1 MRGINRR
8 IGIGIGKHQG
18 GKEGVSRRFER
29 VDGWTR
35 DARTT
40 RPLVAVI
47 IRVHSQKPN
56 GGGICQ
62 GSRTSRG
69 SIGRKAYPYWHQER
83 ARWMPNGKVV
93 NPLQYHDQASAIH
106 AYLVSR
112 GVDPYAPP
120 PVMPL
125 VKPVS
130 SALLPEQQRSQILPV
145 HPAYRRPS
153 ISLIPHL

>member
-35 DARTT
+35 SARTT

-47 IRVHSQKPN
+47 SRVHSRKPN
-56 GGGICQ
+56 GGGIARVEDIK
-62 GSRTSRG
+62 GVNWEKG
-69 SIGRKAYPYWHQER
+69 YPYWHQER

-93 NPLQYHDQASAIH
+93 NPLQYRDQASAIH

-125 VKPVS
+125 S

>member
-47 IRVHSQKPN
+47 SRVHSQKPL
-56 GGGICQ
+56 GGGSKFHI
-62 GSRTSRG
+62 
-69 SIGRKAYPYWHQER
+69 P
-83 ARWMPNGKVV
+83 
-93 NPLQYHDQASAIH
+93 
-106 AYLVSR
+106 
-112 GVDPYAPP
+112 APP
-120 PVMPL
+120 VEVGGEIERNVVDQWIVAGL
-125 VKPVS
+125 
-130 SALLPEQQRSQILPV
+130 
-145 HPAYRRPS
+145 
-153 ISLIPHL
+153 